1 MLLRRKIFTEKKVAL
16 VCAAVLVG
24 LSIFPVLKYSGL
36 LDGADGASS
45 ALHNTQQ
52 EVTQQAPVE
61 EKVAEEAAVK
71 KAPATEQTP
80 VAEEMKTEEVA
91 QAETQSTEKAK
102 TEEAAKPV
110 VESSKDTYSYT
121 AEAGGSYTL
130 AARQAVNSYIVEKK
144 LSVDESQRL
153 AAEVNLVNAAG
164 APYLEV
170 GQVVNISRA
179 DVAKELPSAETSV
192 TKKDAADEPKQS
204 DAAAQNDTN
213 KDSQKQK
220 PAVVADVVKTAAA
233 GDSYTLLARDAI
245 KTAAVGSLNDAQKIA
260 AETYLTSQA
269 GFPELA
275 VGQNVTISGSAIQE
289 ALKFGR
295 GLTAEQQAAWQ
306 AYVPAVVF

>member
-36 LDGADGASS
+36 LDSADGASS
-45 ALHNTQQ
+45 ALHSTQQ
-52 EVTQQAPVE
+52 EATQQAPVE
-61 EKVAEEAAVK
+61 EKVAEEAATEE
-71 KAPATEQTP
+71 APAAEQTP
-80 VAEEMKTEEVA
+80 VA
-91 QAETQSTEKAK
+91 
-102 TEEAAKPV
+102 
-110 VESSKDTYSYT
+110 TYSYT

-130 AARQAVNSYIVEKK
+130 AARQAVDKYVTENK

-179 DVAKELPSAETSV
+179 DVAKELPAAEPAEAKNDT
-192 TKKDAADEPKQS
+192 TDAPKQN
-204 DAAAQNDTN
+204 DASTQNDTA
-213 KDSQKQK
+213 KDTQKQT
-220 PAVVADVVKTAAA
+220 PAATADVVKTAAA
-233 GDSYTLLARDAI
+233 GDSYTLLAREAV
-245 KTAAVGSLNDAQKIA
+245 KAAAAGSLSDAQKIA

-269 GFPELA
+269 GFPELV
-275 VGQNVTISGSAIQE
+275 VGQNVTFGSSTVQD
-289 ALKFGR
+289 ALKFAR